1 MNIVIRVSVFI
12 GLYVVGVLT
21 PFPFFIFCALLSVF
35 LISGSEVL
43 IIGVWIDSIFGTTT
57 TSFLYTL
64 SLGSLLI
71 GATLLR
77 PYLSWYT
84 TKT

>member
-1 MNIVIRVSVFI
+1 MNIFIRICAFTLLCFI
-12 GLYVVGVLT
+12 GTLT
-21 PFPFFIFCALLSVF
+21 PFPFFLFCAFLYVF
-35 LISGSEVL
+35 FWSGVEL
-43 IIGVWIDSIFGTTT
+43 FIITVCIDSIFGTTA

-64 SLGSLLI
+64 SLGVILFS
-71 GATLLR
+71 GHLLR

>member
-1 MNIVIRVSVFI
+1 MSTFIRISAFILLGFI
-12 GLYVVGVLT
+12 GTLT
-21 PFPFFIFCALLSVF
+21 PFPFFIFCSFLYIFFWSGIELL
-35 LISGSEVL
+35 LIT
-43 IIGVWIDSIFGTTT
+43 IWIDSIFGTTT

-64 SLGSLLI
+64 SLGIILI
-71 GATLLR
+71 SGQFLR